1 MPSAEFAFTR
11 WRPAVRAPLLN
22 LCVALWMLGALNVPF
37 WAALWQAAGGWTA
50 ARAPWMLTLPVVVLA
65 WVWLALELLTWGRA
79 AKPVLCGLLVAS
91 SLLAYFMHRYGIVFD
106 RGMLVNVLE
115 TDLREVRELLS
126 PAFVAWVAALG
137 VLPATVVWRSVPRP
151 LGLRGALIDKAVVV
165 TVLLLVFAATLAAFF
180 SSYAS
185 LFRNHRELRLQL
197 VPTNLLAAVHG
208 QVRARLAGPAEL
220 EPAVSD
226 AARVPGA
233 ERPGRPLVVVLVVG
247 ETARAANLSLNG
259 YGRATTPLL
268 AARSDLIN
276 FGAARACGTATAVAL
291 PCMFLDVGRE
301 RYADGLAYRRES
313 LLDALQRAG
322 LDVWWLENNSGCKG
336 VCDRIRVID
345 AARQPLAADCPA
357 DGCMDEVLLDLLDE
371 RLAAVTRDTVIVLHL
386 KGQHGPAYY
395 RRYPPP
401 FERFAPVCNTNELD
415 RCEPAAVV
423 NAYDNALGYTDHVVD
438 WAIASLEARRDFF
451 DAALLFVSDHGE
463 SLGERGLFLHGL
475 PYDLAPAQQK
485 EVPFLAWLPAATSER
500 AGVTRDCLQERI
512 GTLSHDNL
520 YHSMMGLAGVRA
532 RTYREPADVF
542 AQCRHA
548 SARVG
553 STGSLHEAVPFITGA
568 SRRHPPQPSHNPQEK
583 S

>member
-1 MPSAEFAFTR
+1 MRCAEVAFTR
-11 WRPAVRAPLLN
+11 WRAAVRAPLLN

-37 WAALWQAAGGWTA
+37 WAALWQATGGWTGE
-50 ARAPWMLTLPVVVLA
+50 RAPWLLTLPVVVLT

-79 AKPVLCGLLVAS
+79 ARPVMCGLLVAGAV
-91 SLLAYFMHRYGIVFD
+91 LAYFMHRYGVVFD

-115 TDLREVRELLS
+115 TDLGEVRELLS
-126 PAFVAWVAALG
+126 PTFVVWVAALG
-137 VLPATVVWRSVPRP
+137 VLPAAVVWRTVPRP
-151 LGLRGALIDKAVVV
+151 RGLRGALFDKAVVV
-165 TVLLLVFAATLAAFF
+165 TLLLLVLAAAFTAFF

-197 VPTNLLAAVHG
+197 VPTNLLAAVYG
-208 QVRARLAGPAEL
+208 QVRARLATSAEL
-220 EPAVSD
+220 EPAASD
-226 AARVPGA
+226 AARVPAA

-259 YGRATTPLL
+259 YARATTPLL
-268 AARSDLIN
+268 AARPDLVN

-301 RYADGLAYRRES
+301 GYADGLAYRRES

-322 LDVWWLENNSGCKG
+322 LDVWWLDNNSGCKG
-336 VCDRIRVID
+336 VCDRVPVID
-345 AARQPLAADCPA
+345 AARQPLAVDCPA
-357 DGCMDEVLLDLLDE
+357 DGCLDEVLLDLLDE

-415 RCEPAAVV
+415 RCEPDTVV

-438 WAIASLEARRDFF
+438 WAITSLEVRRDRF

-463 SLGERGLFLHGL
+463 SLGERGLYLHGL

-485 EVPFLAWLPAATSER
+485 EVPFVAWLPAATSER
-500 AGVTRDCLQERI
+500 AGVSRDCLQGRT

-520 YHSMMGLAGVRA
+520 YHSVMGLAGVRA

-542 AQCRHA
+542 AQCRLS

-553 STGSLHEAVPFITGA
+553 SRGSRHDAVPFTTGA
-568 SRRHPPQPSHNPQEK
+568 SARHPPHPSLNRLEK

>member
-1 MPSAEFAFTR
+1 MRNAELAFTR
-11 WRPAVRAPLLN
+11 WRLAVRAPLLN

-37 WAALWQAAGGWTA
+37 WAALWKAAGGWTGD
-50 ARAPWMLTLPVVVLA
+50 RAPWLLTLPVVVLA

-79 AKPVLCGLLVAS
+79 ARPVLCGLLMAS
-91 SLLAYFMHRYGIVFD
+91 SALAYFMHRYGIVFD

-115 TDLREVRELLS
+115 TDLREVSELLS

-137 VLPATVVWRSVPRP
+137 ILPAALTWRVVPHPR
-151 LGLRGALIDKAVVV
+151 GLRGALIDKAVVV
-165 TVLLLVFAATLAAFF
+165 MVLLLVFAAAFSAFF

-208 QVRARLAGPAEL
+208 QVRARLATPAEL
-220 EPAVSD
+220 EPIASD

-233 ERPGRPLVVVLVVG
+233 ERPARPLVVVLVVG

-259 YGRATTPLL
+259 YGRTTTPLL
-268 AARSDLIN
+268 AARPELVN

-291 PCMFLDVGRE
+291 PCMFLDVGRAA
-301 RYADGLAYRRES
+301 YADGLAYRRES

-322 LDVWWLENNSGCKG
+322 LDVWWLDNNSGCKG
-336 VCDRIRVID
+336 VCDRVRVID
-345 AARQPLAADCPA
+345 AARQPLAVGCPN
-357 DGCMDEVLLDLLDE
+357 DGCLDEVLLDLLDE

-401 FERFAPVCNTNELD
+401 FERFTPVCSSNELD
-415 RCEPAAVV
+415 RCEQAAVA

-438 WAIASLEARRDFF
+438 WAITSLEARRDRF

-463 SLGERGLFLHGL
+463 SLGERGLYLHGL

-485 EVPFLAWLPAATSER
+485 EVPFLAWLPAATSAR
-500 AGVTRDCLQERI
+500 VGVNRDCLRGRI

-520 YHSMMGLAGVRA
+520 YHSVMGLAGVRA
-532 RTYREPADVF
+532 RTYRESADVF
-542 AQCRHA
+542 AQCLRSPA
-548 SARVG
+548 SVG
-553 STGSLHEAVPFITGA
+553 SSGSLHDAVRFLTGA
-568 SRRHPPQPSHNPQEK
+568 STRHPPQPTLNPLEK